1 VTAPRLAGSDD
12 GGEEDLSESTVQSLA
27 AAPTSVPPAET
38 TREHTPEANRRLADR
53 VFQGALAV
61 TAAITAVWLSFVV
74 TGRDGGAAFKGYQV
88 TLEAVARVAV
98 GFSIM
103 VVLWG
108 WLWYGVKRLLL
119 RKLAGFSKEEV
130 DAAFRSR
137 MTTPFDLHALLQ
149 GHSERR
155 MRIADMIGRRGRFV
169 TMGMAGYL
177 YVYSRVRLDPSP
189 GFLFMGLQE
198 SLFDAIVFSWLMLA
212 TYYSNGFL
220 GRVAYGAQTR
230 IMDGVLGRANCLVI
244 MTLWSVFK
252 FFMVPLGFQLAA
264 RFPPHTYATLF
275 ALVWVSYLGSDASSE
290 IVGSLWGKQ
299 KLRVWGVGEV
309 NRKSLAGTWACFLG
323 SLAICLSLVHAN
335 GLGLPWVG
343 LAVVVSISNTAFEL
357 FSPRGTDDFTMA
369 TANALLCWAFGRL
382 MY

>member
-1 VTAPRLAGSDD
+1 MGD
-12 GGEEDLSESTVQSLA
+12 ST
-27 AAPTSVPPAET
+27 PEGTW
-38 TREHTPEANRRLADR
+38 EANRRLADR
-53 VFQGALAV
+53 VFRGALAV
-61 TAAITAVWLSFVV
+61 TAAITAVWLYFVV

-88 TLEAVARVAV
+88 NLEAVARVAV
-98 GFSIM
+98 GFSVM

-130 DAAFRSR
+130 DGAFQSR
-137 MTTPFDLHALLQ
+137 MTTPFDLHALLR

-177 YVYSRVRLDPSP
+177 YVYSRVGKEPNPD
-189 GFLFMGLQE
+189 FLFLGLQE
-198 SLFDAIVFSWLMLA
+198 SLFDALVFSWVMLA

-220 GRVAYGAQTR
+220 GKVAYGAQTR

-244 MTLWSVFK
+244 LTLWSVFK
-252 FFMVPLGFQLAA
+252 FIMVPLGFQLAS
-264 RFPPHTYATLF
+264 RFPPQTYATLF
-275 ALVWVSYLGSDASSE
+275 ALVWVSYLGSDALSE
-290 IVGSLWGKQ
+290 IVGSLFGKQ
-299 KLRVWGVGEV
+299 RLRVWGVGEV

-323 SLAICLSLVHAN
+323 SLAICLSLVTAN
-335 GLGLPWVG
+335 GLGVPWMG
-343 LAVVVSISNTAFEL
+343 LAVVLSVSNTALEL

-369 TANALLCWAFGRL
+369 TGNALLCWAFGSL